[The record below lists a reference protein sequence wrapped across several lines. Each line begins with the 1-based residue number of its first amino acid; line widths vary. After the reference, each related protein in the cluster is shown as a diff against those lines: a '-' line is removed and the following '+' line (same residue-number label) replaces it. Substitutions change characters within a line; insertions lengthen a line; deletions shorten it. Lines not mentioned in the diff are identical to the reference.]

1 MSQRNTFRLQPGV
14 VELADQAI
22 RRVETGDRNVI
33 AVPAAGRSG
42 VSIGPRQMDLGQNP
56 DLRDALIRHGRAR
69 GVIASDEQAEE
80 IRALFAERYGTR
92 VKPGDKD
99 FDPGAVERSERAKVW
114 AGNIMRTPGADAILR
129 KGEIDHLRANARAV
143 ERLCNNAPERAC
155 DFCNSRQGQIEMLAF
170 RHQSGEQADR
180 AIRDLFTGREVTID
194 ILGRRSTVQLE
205 GNMDVEQ
212 FRSKIWDNTP
222 TASRPGERK
231 GIDTRRRGMDEFYRQ
246 QGIDD
251 GSRSRINPGRR
262 SEAPQAEPEPAAQR
276 ADSRAPTATEEAR
289 EQTTNMASSLAQPT
303 SHRSVWTP
311 DLGKLDEAVAS
322 LEADDLPAWTKKL
335 LGRDVLVNGADAAV
349 KGFQRAINASTK
361 PPAFD
366 YRWGLGGRQGRIEV
380 DGDLGPQ
387 TRAGLGRAIEKQ
399 GQDGFSKLYALDQFG
414 RYVKNVDRGRAKL
427 DDLEDAIGGTLGQA
441 IQDASER
448 AQEAL
453 NMFAED
459 REETGAPLKID
470 GWIGPKTTEA
480 FGTLLRKTSPERVM
494 ARFAGKDFWNDDD
507 LA

>member
-1 MSQRNTFRLQPGV
+1 MSSSSAAKSGTKRPRRAARVNERVSTRAG
-14 VELADQAI
+14 ADWTSSTANKGS
-22 RRVETGDRNVI
+22 TTDR
-33 AVPAAGRSG
+33 GRGS
-42 VSIGPRQMDLGQNP
+42 
-56 DLRDALIRHGRAR
+56 
-69 GVIASDEQAEE
+69 
-80 IRALFAERYGTR
+80 IRAGVLKRR
-92 VKPGDKD
+92 K
-99 FDPGAVERSERAKVW
+99 RSR
-114 AGNIMRTPGADAILR
+114 N
-129 KGEIDHLRANARAV
+129 
-143 ERLCNNAPERAC
+143 
-155 DFCNSRQGQIEMLAF
+155 
-170 RHQSGEQADR
+170 
-180 AIRDLFTGREVTID
+180 
-194 ILGRRSTVQLE
+194 
-205 GNMDVEQ
+205 
-212 FRSKIWDNTP
+212 
-222 TASRPGERK
+222 
-231 GIDTRRRGMDEFYRQ
+231 RRRNAQIPARPPRPRKRGNKRPTWLRR
-246 QGIDD
+246 
-251 GSRSRINPGRR
+251 SRSRPRIAACGRPISANSTR
-262 SEAPQAEPEPAAQR
+262 P
-276 ADSRAPTATEEAR
+276 SRR
-289 EQTTNMASSLAQPT
+289 W
-303 SHRSVWTP
+303 RR
-311 DLGKLDEAVAS
+311 
-322 LEADDLPAWTKKL
+322 DLPAWTKKL